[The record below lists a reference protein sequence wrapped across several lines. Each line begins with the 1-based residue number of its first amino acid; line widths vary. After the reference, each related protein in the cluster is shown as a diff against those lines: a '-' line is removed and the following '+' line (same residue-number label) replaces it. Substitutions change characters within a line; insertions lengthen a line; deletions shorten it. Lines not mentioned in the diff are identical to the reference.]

1 MLVLIIL
8 GGTLDFQKYIHVRV
22 LWAIIIIHHHDRM
35 DIVYLLL
42 KISWKFW
49 RCWVIELPLL
59 SACMQFQTLAL
70 SVRLLMHIKPTKD
83 I

>member
-35 DIVYLLL
+35 DVIYLLL
-42 KISWKFW
+42 KMSRNFF
-49 RCWVIELPLL
+49 RCWIKEFPLL
-59 SACMQFQTLAL
+59 SA
-70 SVRLLMHIKPTKD
+70 S
-83 I
+83 